1 MVSIPNLGNS
11 FIALLKE
18 GSLAFT
24 IGLIDVM
31 GKGNLFVSINFGAY
45 ALETYTALAIIY
57 WVLTIAFE
65 RIFKQLEKN
74 FSKGRK
80 TV

>member
-1 MVSIPNLGNS
+1 M
-11 FIALLKE
+11 
-18 GSLAFT
+18 
-24 IGLIDVM
+24 IDVM